1 MPSNRDIMELKQHHH
16 PKLIELLLKMNSDIH
31 AVRQAVGN
39 LATMMNQLADLLGQ
53 QQVVMGTM
61 KGYVERLKAMGM
73 EVGSDP
79 SITGEV
85 DGDKG

>member
-1 MPSNRDIMELKQHHH
+1 MPSNRDIMELRGKYD
-16 PKLIELLLKMNSDIH
+16 PKLIEMLLKMNSDIH

-53 QQVVMGTM
+53 QQVVMGSM

-79 SITGEV
+79 SITGEA
-85 DGDKG
+85 DEGKG